1 MTRLPF
7 SSTEVFN
14 VSGGAQVTAA
24 NPGGR
29 VRAVLMPKEG
39 TAAAAEAKAA
49 SASAASAP
57 GLKLTPS
64 IGVPK

>member
-1 MTRLPF
+1 MT
-7 SSTEVFN
+7 
-14 VSGGAQVTAA
+14 GGAQATAA

-49 SASAASAP
+49 ASASAASAP
-57 GLKLTPS
+57 PLKLTPS
-64 IGVPK
+64 IREPK